1 MLGKSLAEW
10 KTRRLP
16 LVFELS
22 NDPDEVKEGD
32 GVRAGRSPKSL
43 KRMSISVHAIRS
55 YGKILRKCSFPFYR
69 FYNHHNFCI

>member
-43 KRMSISVHAIRS
+43 KRMSL
-55 YGKILRKCSFPFYR
+55 YQCTCNKKLWKDLKKMQFSFLQVLQSP
-69 FYNHHNFCI
+69 

>member
-32 GVRAGRSPKSL
+32 GVRADRSPKSL

-55 YGKILRKCSFPFYR
+55 YG
-69 FYNHHNFCI
+69 